1 MNPLLNF
8 PTIFKEVSH
17 AEIKCVTVCR
27 SYEKNSFMAYIN
39 MKPFVLKFD
48 QISQALTGYKKKS
61 INGLM

>member
-1 MNPLLNF
+1 
-8 PTIFKEVSH
+8 
-17 AEIKCVTVCR
+17 
-27 SYEKNSFMAYIN
+27 